1 MSENFYF
8 TAQVLKQSSHT
19 VYEPFKN
26 NSYGKPTLNVGIAT
40 RVLLNLWKVLSVN
53 IKCLFFITRV
63 MSKRVILA
71 VENHVFNHGIFNNLN
86 CTNYIFLENHK
97 FFFLFWG
104 VQTLYHSYSTAWRTH
119 IYQYKYC
126 YCYTSF
132 MLIDYI
138 TLFTISTSHLNVP
151 CFFTIFF
158 FSISI
163 IE

>member
-1 MSENFYF
+1 MTETPTINLKINFNYKFVSENFYF

-97 FFFLFWG
+97 FFFFVLG
-104 VQTLYHSYSTAWRTH
+104 GANPLPLILHGMT
-119 IYQYKYC
+119 
-126 YCYTSF
+126 YTY
-132 MLIDYI
+132 LPI
-138 TLFTISTSHLNVP
+138 
-151 CFFTIFF
+151 
-158 FSISI
+158 
-163 IE
+163 